1 MKVSDYIVRFL
12 EDKGIHD
19 VFGIPGVGCGHFMNS
34 MIGSSIRSHLVY
46 HEQAAAFAANAY
58 AQAARKAGFAYT
70 TAGPGGTNLITG
82 IANAYCDSI
91 PVVFMVG
98 EKDLKSL
105 RGEYTMRQKTS
116 QEVDIV
122 SVAAPITKWSYQVRA
137 AEEIKYILEKAFYVA
152 ESGRPGPV
160 LLDIPSDIARA
171 DVDIDTLKSF
181 EAPKPTDI
189 QGALAQTK
197 DELQKA
203 KKPLLLIGNGVKQAA
218 LETDVMELAKSLNIP
233 VVTTLLC
240 MDLYCGDSQC
250 LGYIGIDGDS
260 AANRAV
266 KECDLLITLGARL
279 NFKQVTD
286 NRPSFAASATIIR
299 VDCDPSELEY
309 KIRDEIGICADLRQ
323 FIPGLRQALKGM
335 SPYERVWL
343 ENCQSNKK
351 GSRRKNSL
359 NPVGDD
365 FMRVISSLVPENT
378 EITVDTGSHRRWLMS
393 QFEFKNGQRLYQSA
407 GLASMGYA
415 LPAAV
420 GVYYATKKPVVCMD
434 GDGGI
439 MMNLQEL
446 QFLCREHLPITVI
459 VFNNHCLGD
468 IMEFQKR
475 IFDRRYFTTTEDS
488 GYQAADFRRLAEA
501 FHMDYHLVTS
511 IEEAERIQP
520 VTGSPQLIEVVVPS
534 NV

>member
-1 MKVSDYIVRFL
+1 MKISDYLIHFL
-12 EDKGIHD
+12 EEKRIFD

-34 MIGSSIRSHLVY
+34 MIGSTISSHLVY
-46 HEQAAAFAANAY
+46 HEQAAAFAAGAY
-58 AQAARKAGFAYT
+58 AQAARKVGFAYS

-91 PVVFMVG
+91 PVVYMVG

-105 RGEYTMRQKTS
+105 RGDYTMRQKTS

-122 SVAAPITKWSYQVRA
+122 SIAAPITKWSYQVRT

-171 DVDIDTLKSF
+171 DVDTDSLKSF
-181 EAPKPTDI
+181 EAPKPADI
-189 QGALAQTK
+189 QDVLSQTK
-197 DELQKA
+197 DELRKA
-203 KKPLLLIGNGVKQAA
+203 KKPLFLVGNGIKQAA
-218 LETDVMELAKSLNIP
+218 LEADVIKLAKDLNIP

-240 MDLYCGDSQC
+240 MDLCCGDSQY
-250 LGYIGIDGDS
+250 LGYIGIDGDP
-260 AANRAV
+260 AANLAV
-266 KECDLLITLGARL
+266 KKCDLLITLGARL
-279 NFKQVTD
+279 NFKQVTE
-286 NRPSFAASATIIR
+286 NRPSFAANAKIIR
-299 VDCDPSELEY
+299 VDCDPGELEY
-309 KIRDEIGICADLRQ
+309 KIRDEIEICADLRQ
-323 FIPGLRQALKGM
+323 FIPGLRQALNGM
-335 SPYERVWL
+335 FPYERAWL
-343 ENCQSNKK
+343 DNCLSYKNV
-351 GSRRKNSL
+351 SRRNNSL
-359 NPVGDD
+359 NPMGDD
-365 FMRVISSLVPENT
+365 FMRVISSLIPENT
-378 EITVDTGSHRRWLMS
+378 DITVDTGSHRRWLMS
-393 QFEFKNGQRLYQSA
+393 QFEFKNGQHLYQSA

-420 GVYYATKKPVVCMD
+420 GVHYATKKPVVCID

-475 IFDRRYFTTTEDS
+475 IFDKRYFTTTEDS
-488 GYQAADFRRLAEA
+488 GYQAADFQRLAEA
-501 FHMDYHLVTS
+501 FHMNYHLVTS
-511 IEEAERIQP
+511 IEEAERIQS
-520 VTGSPQLIEVVVPS
+520 VTGSPQIIEVVVPS
-534 NV
+534 NA

>member
-122 SVAAPITKWSYQVRA
+122 SVAAPITKWNYQGRA

-181 EAPKPTDI
+181 EAPKPADI

-218 LETDVMELAKSLNIP
+218 LETDIMELAKSLNIP

-240 MDLYCGDSQC
+240 MDLYCGDSQY
-250 LGYIGIDGDS
+250 LGYIGIDGDP

-299 VDCDPSELEY
+299 VDCDPGELEY

-323 FIPGLRQALKGM
+323 FIPGLRQALKGV

-488 GYQAADFRRLAEA
+488 GYQSADFRRLAEA

-520 VTGSPQLIEVVVPS
+520 VIGSPQLIEVVVPS